1 MGSGR
6 YLAMIRIVAFIVAVI
21 VVAAVATW
29 ISEPPGR
36 VEIAWGDYAVE
47 TSPGILAAFVAVAA
61 TIVLVIGAVVRFVWI
76 GPRRFALARRRR
88 RERLGYRALTQGLVA
103 AAAGDPRRARRFA
116 RRANLLLDEPPLTLL
131 LSAQAAQLEGDDR
144 AARGYFEA
152 MLDQPATAFLGLR
165 GLLVQAER
173 TGDTA
178 AALEH
183 AERAFALRP
192 ETPWVLTA
200 LLELQTRT
208 GRWSDALVT
217 VKEALRHG
225 AVTEEAGRRR
235 QAGLL
240 FERARALREQGEA
253 REALRV
259 ADEARA
265 VDASFLPAALLG
277 AGLAKEAG
285 RDSAAVRTVTDAWRH
300 CPHPALG
307 RLFLALHADSSAA
320 EKLKR
325 VEKLVAGNSDHAES
339 HMLLAQQA
347 LDARQWGTARR
358 HLERVAEQRPTAAVY
373 RLLARLEEAE
383 NGDGDAVRQRLRQA
397 SEAPPDPAWL
407 CTRCASASPAWAI
420 ACEGCGTFDS
430 IEWRTPPRAEADA
443 LPPGAAADEDDEQPR
458 PVQAAAG

>member
-1 MGSGR
+1 
-6 YLAMIRIVAFIVAVI
+6 MIRIVAFLVAVV

-47 TSPGILAAFVAVAA
+47 TSPGIMAAFVAAA
-61 TIVLVIGAVVRFVWI
+61 ASVVLLIAALVRFVWI
-76 GPRRFALARRRR
+76 GPRRIALARRRR

-116 RRANLLLDEPPLTLL
+116 RRADMLLDEPPLTLL
-131 LSAQAAQLEGDDR
+131 LSAQAAQLEGDDH

-178 AALEH
+178 AALAL

-200 LLELQTRT
+200 LLEMQTRA

-217 VKEALRHG
+217 VKQALRHG
-225 AVTEEAGRRR
+225 AVSEDAGHRR

-240 FERARALREQGEA
+240 FERARSLREQGEEK
-253 REALRV
+253 EALRV
-259 ADEARA
+259 ADAARA
-265 VDASFLPAALLG
+265 ADPSFLPAALLG

-285 RDSAAVRTVTDAWRH
+285 RTAVATRTVTEAWRH

-307 RLFLALHADSSAA
+307 RLFVALLEDRSAA
-320 EKLKR
+320 ERLKR
-325 VEKLVAGNSDHAES
+325 VETLAAENGGHAES
-339 HMLLAQQA
+339 HMLLAHQA
-347 LDARQWGTARR
+347 LDAKQWGRARR
-358 HLERVAEQRPTAAVY
+358 HLESAAGVRPTAAVY

-383 NGDGDAVRQRLRQA
+383 NGDGEAVRQRLRQA

-407 CTRCASASPAWAI
+407 CSRCAGASQAWSI
-420 ACEGCGTFDS
+420 VCDRCGAVDS
-430 IEWRTPPRAEADA
+430 VEWRTPPRPEAAALPGDGVAAEDEAEA
-443 LPPGAAADEDDEQPR
+443 PPVA
-458 PVQAAAG
+458 AAAGGAAG

>member
-1 MGSGR
+1 
-6 YLAMIRIVAFIVAVI
+6 MIRIIAFVVAVI
-21 VVAAVATW
+21 VVAAAATW

-36 VEIAWGDYAVE
+36 VEIAWGDYMVE
-47 TSPGILAAFVAVAA
+47 TSPGALAAAVAVAA
-61 TIVLVIGAVVRFVWI
+61 AIVLVIAAAVRFVWI
-76 GPRRFALARRRR
+76 GPRRVALARRRR

-103 AAAGDPRRARRFA
+103 AAAGDPKRARRFA
-116 RRANLLLDEPPLTLL
+116 RRADTLLEEPPLTLL
-131 LSAQAAQLEGDDR
+131 LSAQAAQLEGDDH

-178 AALEH
+178 RALEL
-183 AERAFALRP
+183 AEQAFALRP

-200 LLELQTRT
+200 LLEMQTRA
-208 GRWSDALVT
+208 GRWSDALNT
-217 VKEALRHG
+217 VKQALRHG
-225 AVTEEAGRRR
+225 AVSEEIGRRR

-240 FERARALREQGEA
+240 FERARALREQGEV

-265 VDASFLPAALLG
+265 ADAAFLPAALLG

-285 RDSAAVRTVTDAWRH
+285 RDSAAQRAVIDAWRH

-320 EKLKR
+320 ERLKR
-325 VEKLVAGNSDHAES
+325 VETLVANNSDHAES
-339 HMLLAQQA
+339 LMLLANQA
-347 LDARQWGTARR
+347 LDAKQWGTARQ
-358 HLERVAEQRPTAAVY
+358 HLERAAAECPSAGVY

-383 NGDGDAVRQRLRQA
+383 TGDGDAVRRRLQQA

-407 CTRCASASPAWAI
+407 CTRCASASPAWSI
-420 ACEGCGTFDS
+420 VCDRCGAFDS
-430 IEWRTPPRAEADA
+430 IEWRTPSRVEASA
-443 LPPGAAADEDDEQPR
+443 LPPDTAASAADEEEQPV
-458 PVQAAAG
+458 PAAAGTAAE

>member
-1 MGSGR
+1 
-6 YLAMIRIVAFIVAVI
+6 MIRIIAFVVAVI
-21 VVAAVATW
+21 VVAAAATW

-36 VEIAWGDYAVE
+36 VEIAWGDYMVE
-47 TSPGILAAFVAVAA
+47 TSPGALAAAVAVAA
-61 TIVLVIGAVVRFVWI
+61 AIALVIAAAVRFVWI
-76 GPRRFALARRRR
+76 GPRRVAMARRRR

-103 AAAGDPRRARRFA
+103 AAAGDPKRARRFA
-116 RRANLLLDEPPLTLL
+116 RRADALLEEPPLTLL
-131 LSAQAAQLEGDDR
+131 LSAQAAQLEGDDH

-178 AALEH
+178 RALEL
-183 AERAFALRP
+183 AEQAFALRP

-200 LLELQTRT
+200 LLEMQTRA
-208 GRWSDALVT
+208 GRWSDALNT
-217 VKEALRHG
+217 VKQALRHG
-225 AVTEEAGRRR
+225 AVSEEIGRRR

-240 FERARALREQGEA
+240 FERARALREQGEV

-259 ADEARA
+259 ADEAREA
-265 VDASFLPAALLG
+265 DAAFLPAALLG

-285 RDSAAVRTVTDAWRH
+285 RDSAAQRAVIDAWRH

-320 EKLKR
+320 ERLKR
-325 VEKLVAGNSDHAES
+325 VETLVANNGDHAES
-339 HMLLAQQA
+339 LMLLANQA
-347 LDARQWGTARR
+347 LDAKQWGTARR
-358 HLERVAEQRPTAAVY
+358 HLERAAVECPSVGVY

-383 NGDGDAVRQRLRQA
+383 TGDGDAVRRRLQQA

-407 CTRCASASPAWAI
+407 CTRCASASPAWSI
-420 ACEGCGTFDS
+420 VCDRCGAFDA
-430 IEWRTPPRAEADA
+430 IEWRTPSRVEASA
-443 LPPGAAADEDDEQPR
+443 LPPDT
-458 PVQAAAG
+458 AAAGDDDEEQPVPAAAGTAAE

>member
-1 MGSGR
+1 
-6 YLAMIRIVAFIVAVI
+6 MIRIVAFIVAI
-21 VVAAVATW
+21 VAVAAVATW

-36 VEIAWGDYAVE
+36 VEIAWGDYTIE
-47 TSPGILAAFVAVAA
+47 TSPGVLAAGVAVAA
-61 TIVLVIGAVVRFVWI
+61 AVVLVIAAAVRFVWI
-76 GPRRFALARRRR
+76 GPRRIALARRRR

-116 RRANLLLDEPPLTLL
+116 RRADLLLEEPPLTLL
-131 LSAQAAQLEGDDR
+131 LSAQAAQLEGDDQ

-178 AALEH
+178 TALEL

-200 LLELQTRT
+200 LLEMQTRA

-217 VKEALRHG
+217 VKHALRHG
-225 AVTEEAGRRR
+225 AVAADAGRRR

-240 FERARALREQGEA
+240 FERARALREQGEV

-265 VDASFLPAALLG
+265 ADDSFLPAALLG

-285 RDSAAVRTVTDAWRH
+285 RGGAAVRTVTEAWRH

-307 RLFLALHADSSAA
+307 RLFVSLHADDSATDRLKRA
-320 EKLKR
+320 EKL
-325 VEKLVAGNSDHAES
+325 ASGNSDHVES
-339 HMLLAQQA
+339 HMLVARQA

-358 HLERVAEQRPTAAVY
+358 HLERAVEKRPSAAVW
-373 RLLARLEEAE
+373 RLLARLEEGE
-383 NGDGDAVRQRLRQA
+383 NGDGEAVRQLLRQA

-407 CTRCASASPAWAI
+407 CTRCASASPAWSI
-420 ACEGCGTFDS
+420 VCDRCGAFDS
-430 IEWRTPPRAEADA
+430 IEWRAPSLA
-443 LPPGAAADEDDEQPR
+443 GAAALPAEG
-458 PVQAAAG
+458 AAATEEVEVEAGPSPVPAAARSASG

>member
-1 MGSGR
+1 
-6 YLAMIRIVAFIVAVI
+6 MIRIIAFVVAVI
-21 VVAAVATW
+21 VVAAAATW

-36 VEIAWGDYAVE
+36 VEIAWGDYMVE
-47 TSPGILAAFVAVAA
+47 TSPGTLAAALAVAA
-61 TIVLVIGAVVRFVWI
+61 AIVLVIAAVVRFVWI
-76 GPRRFALARRRR
+76 GPRRVALARRRR

-116 RRANLLLDEPPLTLL
+116 RRADALLEEPPLTLL
-131 LSAQAAQLEGDDR
+131 LSAQAAQLEGDDH

-178 AALEH
+178 RALEL
-183 AERAFALRP
+183 AEQAFALRP

-200 LLELQTRT
+200 LLEMQTRA
-208 GRWSDALVT
+208 GRWSDAVGT
-217 VKEALRHG
+217 VKQALRHG
-225 AVTEEAGRRR
+225 AVSEEIGRRR

-240 FERARALREQGEA
+240 FERARALREQGEV

-265 VDASFLPAALLG
+265 ADVAFLPAALLG

-285 RDSAAVRTVTDAWRH
+285 RDSAAQRAVIDAWRH

-320 EKLKR
+320 ERLKR
-325 VEKLVAGNSDHAES
+325 VETLVANNSDHAES
-339 HMLLAQQA
+339 LMLLANQA
-347 LDARQWGTARR
+347 LDAKQWGTARQ
-358 HLERVAEQRPTAAVY
+358 HLERAAVECPSAGVY

-383 NGDGDAVRQRLRQA
+383 TGDGDAVRRRLQQA

-407 CTRCASASPAWAI
+407 CTRCASASPAWSI
-420 ACEGCGTFDS
+420 VCDRCGAFDA
-430 IEWRTPPRAEADA
+430 IEWRTPSRVEASA
-443 LPPGAAADEDDEQPR
+443 LPPDTAASADDDEEQPV
-458 PVQAAAG
+458 PAAAGTAAE

>member
-1 MGSGR
+1 
-6 YLAMIRIVAFIVAVI
+6 MIRIVAFVVAVI
-21 VVAAVATW
+21 VVAAAATW

-36 VEIAWGDYAVE
+36 VEVAWGDYLVE
-47 TSPGILAAFVAVAA
+47 TSPGVLAAAIAVAA
-61 TIVLVIGAVVRFVWI
+61 AVVLVIAAVVRFVWI
-76 GPRRFALARRRR
+76 GPRRVALARRRR

-103 AAAGDPRRARRFA
+103 AAAGDPKRARRLA
-116 RRANLLLDEPPLTLL
+116 RRANLMLDEPPLTLL
-131 LSAQAAQLEGDDR
+131 LSAQAAQLEGDDA

-178 AALEH
+178 RALEL

-200 LLELQTRT
+200 LLEMQTRA

-217 VKEALRHG
+217 VRQARRHG
-225 AVTEEAGRRR
+225 AVSEEVGRRR
-235 QAGLL
+235 EAGLL
-240 FERARALREQGEA
+240 FERARALREQGEVKD
-253 REALRV
+253 ALRI

-265 VDASFLPAALLG
+265 ADASFLPAALLS

-285 RDSAAVRTVTDAWRH
+285 RDSAAQRAVTEAWRH

-307 RLFLALHADSSAA
+307 RLFLALQAERSAT
-320 EKLKR
+320 ERLKR
-325 VEKLVAGNSDHAES
+325 VEKLVADNSGDPES
-339 HMLLAQQA
+339 VLLLARQA

-358 HLERVAEQRPTAAVY
+358 HLERALAARPTAGVY

-383 NGDGDAVRQRLRQA
+383 TGDGAAVRRHLQHA
-397 SEAPPDPAWL
+397 SEAAPDPGWL
-407 CTRCASASPAWAI
+407 CTRCANASPAWSI
-420 ACEGCGTFDS
+420 VCDRCGAFDS
-430 IEWRTPPRAEADA
+430 IEWRTLPQPEAGALSLDTPLADDEAEVEAPA
-443 LPPGAAADEDDEQPR
+443 APAAATS
-458 PVQAAAG
+458 AAG

>member
-1 MGSGR
+1 
-6 YLAMIRIVAFIVAVI
+6 MIRIIAFVVAVI
-21 VVAAVATW
+21 VVAAAATW

-36 VEIAWGDYAVE
+36 VEIAWGDYMVE
-47 TSPGILAAFVAVAA
+47 TSPGTLAAAVAVAA
-61 TIVLVIGAVVRFVWI
+61 AIVLVIAAVVRFVWI
-76 GPRRFALARRRR
+76 GPRRVALARRRR

-103 AAAGDPRRARRFA
+103 AAAGDPKRARRFA
-116 RRANLLLDEPPLTLL
+116 RRADALLEEPPLTLL
-131 LSAQAAQLEGDDR
+131 LSAQAAQLEGDDH

-178 AALEH
+178 RALEL
-183 AERAFALRP
+183 AEQAFALRP

-200 LLELQTRT
+200 LLEMQTRA
-208 GRWSDALVT
+208 GLWSDALNT
-217 VKEALRHG
+217 VKQALRHG
-225 AVTEEAGRRR
+225 AVSEEIGRRR

-240 FERARALREQGEA
+240 FERARALREQGEV

-265 VDASFLPAALLG
+265 ADAAFLPAALLG

-285 RDSAAVRTVTDAWRH
+285 RDSAAQRAVIDAWRH

-320 EKLKR
+320 ERLKR
-325 VEKLVAGNSDHAES
+325 VETLVANNSDHAES
-339 HMLLAQQA
+339 LMLLANQA
-347 LDARQWGTARR
+347 LDAKQWGTARR
-358 HLERVAEQRPTAAVY
+358 HLERAAVECPSAGVY
-373 RLLARLEEAE
+373 RLLASLEEAE
-383 NGDGDAVRQRLRQA
+383 TGDGDAVRRRLQQA

-407 CTRCASASPAWAI
+407 CTRCASASPAWSI
-420 ACEGCGTFDS
+420 VCDRCGAFDA
-430 IEWRTPPRAEADA
+430 IEWRTPSRVEASA
-443 LPPGAAADEDDEQPR
+443 LPPDTAASADDDEEQPV
-458 PVQAAAG
+458 PAAAGTAAE

>member
-1 MGSGR
+1 
-6 YLAMIRIVAFIVAVI
+6 MIRIIAFVVAVT
-21 VVAAVATW
+21 VVAAAATW

-36 VEIAWGDYAVE
+36 VEIAWDDYMVE
-47 TSPGILAAFVAVAA
+47 TSPGTLAAALAVAA
-61 TIVLVIGAVVRFVWI
+61 AIVLVIAAVVRFVWI
-76 GPRRFALARRRR
+76 GPRRVALARRRR

-103 AAAGDPRRARRFA
+103 AAAGDPKRARRFA
-116 RRANLLLDEPPLTLL
+116 RRADALLEEPPLTLL
-131 LSAQAAQLEGDDR
+131 LSAQAAQLEGDDH

-178 AALEH
+178 RALEL
-183 AERAFALRP
+183 AEQAFTLRP

-200 LLELQTRT
+200 LLEMQTRA
-208 GRWSDALVT
+208 GRWSDALNT
-217 VKEALRHG
+217 VKQALRHG
-225 AVTEEAGRRR
+225 AVGDEVGRRR

-240 FERARALREQGEA
+240 FERARALREQGEV

-265 VDASFLPAALLG
+265 ADAAFLPAALLG

-285 RDSAAVRTVTDAWRH
+285 RDSAAQRAVIDAWRH

-320 EKLKR
+320 ERLKR
-325 VEKLVAGNSDHAES
+325 VETLVANNSDHAES
-339 HMLLAQQA
+339 LMLLANQA
-347 LDARQWGTARR
+347 FEAKQWGTARQ
-358 HLERVAEQRPTAAVY
+358 HLERAAVECPSAGVY

-383 NGDGDAVRQRLRQA
+383 TGDGDAVRRRLQQA
-397 SEAPPDPAWL
+397 SEASPDPAWL
-407 CTRCASASPAWAI
+407 CTRCASASPAWSI
-420 ACEGCGTFDS
+420 VCDRCGAFDA
-430 IEWRTPPRAEADA
+430 IEWRTPSRVEASA
-443 LPPGAAADEDDEQPR
+443 LPPDTAASADDDEEQPV
-458 PVQAAAG
+458 PAAAGTAAE

>member
-1 MGSGR
+1 
-6 YLAMIRIVAFIVAVI
+6 MIRIIAFLIAII

-36 VEIAWGDYAVE
+36 VEIAWGDYVVE
-47 TSPGILAAFVAVAA
+47 SSPGVLAAAIAVAA
-61 TIVLVIGAVVRFVWI
+61 AIVLAITAVVRFVWI
-76 GPRRFALARRRR
+76 GPRRIALARRRR

-103 AAAGDPRRARRFA
+103 AAAGDPKRARRFA
-116 RRANLLLDEPPLTLL
+116 RRADLLLEEPPLTLL
-131 LSAQAAQLEGDDR
+131 LSAQAAQLEGDDH

-200 LLELQTRT
+200 LLELQTRA
-208 GRWSDALVT
+208 GRWSEALVT
-217 VKEALRHG
+217 VKQAMRHG
-225 AVTEEAGRRR
+225 AVSEDAGRRR

-240 FERARALREQGEA
+240 FERARTLREQGEV
-253 REALRV
+253 REALSV

-265 VDASFLPAALLG
+265 ADAAFLPAALLG

-285 RDSAAVRTVTDAWRH
+285 RGNAAVRTVTEAWRH

-307 RLFLALHADSSAA
+307 RLFVSLHAESSAA
-320 EKLKR
+320 DRLKR
-325 VEKLVAGNSDHAES
+325 VEKLVTGNSDHAES
-339 HMLLAQQA
+339 HMLLAHQA
-347 LDARQWGTARR
+347 LDAKQWGRARR
-358 HLERVAEQRPTAAVY
+358 QLERAVAERPTAAVY

-383 NGDGDAVRQRLRQA
+383 NGDGEAVRQRLRQA
-397 SEAPPDPAWL
+397 SEALPDPAWL
-407 CTRCASASPAWAI
+407 CTRCASASPAWSI
-420 ACEGCGTFDS
+420 VCDRCGAFDS
-430 IEWRTPPRAEADA
+430 IEWRSLSRAEATA
-443 LPPGAAADEDDEQPR
+443 LVTDGAAAAEDDAEAPTV
-458 PVQAAAG
+458 PAATSAAG

>member
-1 MGSGR
+1 
-6 YLAMIRIVAFIVAVI
+6 MIRIIAFVVAVI
-21 VVAAVATW
+21 VVAAAATW

-36 VEIAWGDYAVE
+36 VEIAWGDYMVE
-47 TSPGILAAFVAVAA
+47 TSPGTLAAALAVAA
-61 TIVLVIGAVVRFVWI
+61 AIVLVIAAVVRFVWI
-76 GPRRFALARRRR
+76 GPRRVALARRRR

-103 AAAGDPRRARRFA
+103 AAAGDPKRARRFA
-116 RRANLLLDEPPLTLL
+116 RRADALLEEPPLTLL
-131 LSAQAAQLEGDDR
+131 LSAQAAQLEGDDH

-178 AALEH
+178 RALEL
-183 AERAFALRP
+183 AEQAFALRP

-200 LLELQTRT
+200 LLEMQTRA
-208 GRWSDALVT
+208 GRWSDAVGT
-217 VKEALRHG
+217 VKQALRHG
-225 AVTEEAGRRR
+225 AVSEEIGRRR

-240 FERARALREQGEA
+240 FERARALREQGEV

-265 VDASFLPAALLG
+265 ADAAFLPAALLG

-285 RDSAAVRTVTDAWRH
+285 RDSAAQRAVIDAWRH

-320 EKLKR
+320 ERLKR
-325 VEKLVAGNSDHAES
+325 VETLVANNSDHAES
-339 HMLLAQQA
+339 LMLLANQA
-347 LDARQWGTARR
+347 LDAKQWGMARQ
-358 HLERVAEQRPTAAVY
+358 HLERAAVECPSAGVY
-373 RLLARLEEAE
+373 RMLARLEEAE
-383 NGDGDAVRQRLRQA
+383 TGDGQAVRRRLQQA

-407 CTRCASASPAWAI
+407 CTRCASASPAWSI
-420 ACEGCGTFDS
+420 VCDRCGAFDA
-430 IEWRTPPRAEADA
+430 IEWRTPSRADA
-443 LPPGAAADEDDEQPR
+443 SALPQDATAVGDDDDEE
-458 PVQAAAG
+458 PVPAAAGTAAE

>member
-1 MGSGR
+1 
-6 YLAMIRIVAFIVAVI
+6 MIRIIAFVVAVI
-21 VVAAVATW
+21 VVAAAATW

-36 VEIAWGDYAVE
+36 VEIAWGDYMVE
-47 TSPGILAAFVAVAA
+47 TSPGVLAAALAVAA
-61 TIVLVIGAVVRFVWI
+61 AIVLVIAAVVRFVWI
-76 GPRRFALARRRR
+76 GPRRVALARRRR
-88 RERLGYRALTQGLVA
+88 RERLGYHALTQGLVA
-103 AAAGDPRRARRFA
+103 AAAGDPKRARRFA
-116 RRANLLLDEPPLTLL
+116 RRADALLEEPPLTLL
-131 LSAQAAQLEGDDR
+131 LSAQAAQLEGDDH

-178 AALEH
+178 RALEL
-183 AERAFALRP
+183 AEQAFALRP

-200 LLELQTRT
+200 LLEMQTRA
-208 GRWSDALVT
+208 GRWPDALNT
-217 VKEALRHG
+217 VKQALRHG
-225 AVTEEAGRRR
+225 AVSDEVGRRR

-240 FERARALREQGEA
+240 FERARALREQGEV

-265 VDASFLPAALLG
+265 ADAAFLPAALLG

-285 RDSAAVRTVTDAWRH
+285 RDSAAQRAVIDAWRH

-320 EKLKR
+320 ERLKR
-325 VEKLVAGNSDHAES
+325 VETLVANNSDHAES
-339 HMLLAQQA
+339 LMLLANQA
-347 LDARQWGTARR
+347 LDAKQWGMARQ
-358 HLERVAEQRPTAAVY
+358 HLERAAVECPSAGVY

-383 NGDGDAVRQRLRQA
+383 TGDGDAVRWRLQQA

-407 CTRCASASPAWAI
+407 CTRCASASPAWSI
-420 ACEGCGTFDS
+420 VCDRCGAFDA
-430 IEWRTPPRAEADA
+430 IEWRTPSRVEASA
-443 LPPGAAADEDDEQPR
+443 LPPDTAASADDDEQPV
-458 PVQAAAG
+458 PAAAGTAAE

>member
-1 MGSGR
+1 
-6 YLAMIRIVAFIVAVI
+6 MIRIIAFLVAIV

-36 VEIAWGDYAVE
+36 VEIAWGDYVVE
-47 TSPGILAAFVAVAA
+47 SSPGVLAAAIAVAA
-61 TIVLVIGAVVRFVWI
+61 AIVLAITAVVRFVWI
-76 GPRRFALARRRR
+76 GPRRIALARRRR

-103 AAAGDPRRARRFA
+103 AAAGDPKRARRFA
-116 RRANLLLDEPPLTLL
+116 RRADLLLEEPPLTLL
-131 LSAQAAQLEGDDR
+131 LSAQAAQLEGDDH

-200 LLELQTRT
+200 LLELQTRA

-217 VKEALRHG
+217 VKQAMRHG
-225 AVTEEAGRRR
+225 AVSEDAGRRR

-240 FERARALREQGEA
+240 FERARALREQGEV

-265 VDASFLPAALLG
+265 ADASFLPAALLG
-277 AGLAKEAG
+277 AGLAKESG
-285 RDSAAVRTVTDAWRH
+285 RGNAAVRTVTEAWRH

-307 RLFLALHADSSAA
+307 RLFVSLHAESSAA
-320 EKLKR
+320 DRLKR

-339 HMLLAQQA
+339 HMLLAHQA
-347 LDARQWGTARR
+347 LEAKQWGRARQQ
-358 HLERVAEQRPTAAVY
+358 LERAVAERPTAGVY

-383 NGDGDAVRQRLRQA
+383 KGDGEAVRQRLRQA
-397 SEAPPDPAWL
+397 SEALPDPAWL
-407 CTRCASASPAWAI
+407 CTRCASASPAWSI
-420 ACEGCGTFDS
+420 VCDRCGAFDS
-430 IEWRTPPRAEADA
+430 IEWRSPSRAEASA
-443 LPPGAAADEDDEQPR
+443 LVADSATAAEDDSEAPAV
-458 PVQAAAG
+458 PAAVTSAAG

>member
-1 MGSGR
+1 
-6 YLAMIRIVAFIVAVI
+6 MIRIIAFVVAVI
-21 VVAAVATW
+21 VVAAAATW

-36 VEIAWGDYAVE
+36 VEIAWGDYMVE
-47 TSPGILAAFVAVAA
+47 TSPGALAAALAVAA
-61 TIVLVIGAVVRFVWI
+61 AIVLVIAAVVRFVWI
-76 GPRRFALARRRR
+76 GPRRVALARRRR

-103 AAAGDPRRARRFA
+103 AAAGDPKRARRFA
-116 RRANLLLDEPPLTLL
+116 RRADALLEEPPLTLL
-131 LSAQAAQLEGDDR
+131 LSAQAAQLEGDDH

-178 AALEH
+178 RALEL
-183 AERAFALRP
+183 AEQAFALRP

-200 LLELQTRT
+200 LLEMQTRA
-208 GRWSDALVT
+208 GLWSDALNT
-217 VKEALRHG
+217 VKQALRHG
-225 AVTEEAGRRR
+225 AVSEEIGRRR

-240 FERARALREQGEA
+240 FERARALREQGEV

-265 VDASFLPAALLG
+265 ADAAFLPAALLG

-285 RDSAAVRTVTDAWRH
+285 RDSAAQRAVIDAWRH

-320 EKLKR
+320 ERLKR
-325 VEKLVAGNSDHAES
+325 VETLVANNSDHAES
-339 HMLLAQQA
+339 LMLLANQA
-347 LDARQWGTARR
+347 LDAKQWGTARQ
-358 HLERVAEQRPTAAVY
+358 HLERAAVECPSAGVY

-383 NGDGDAVRQRLRQA
+383 RGDGDAVRRRLQQA

-407 CTRCASASPAWAI
+407 CTRCASASPAWSI
-420 ACEGCGTFDS
+420 VCDRCGAFDA
-430 IEWRTPPRAEADA
+430 IEWRTPSRVEASA
-443 LPPGAAADEDDEQPR
+443 LPPDTAASADDDEEQPV
-458 PVQAAAG
+458 PAAAGTAAE

>member
-1 MGSGR
+1 
-6 YLAMIRIVAFIVAVI
+6 MIRIIAFVVAVI
-21 VVAAVATW
+21 VVAAAATW

-36 VEIAWGDYAVE
+36 VEIAWGDYMVE
-47 TSPGILAAFVAVAA
+47 TSPGTLAAALAVAA
-61 TIVLVIGAVVRFVWI
+61 AIVLVIAAVVRFVWI
-76 GPRRFALARRRR
+76 GPRRVALARRRR

-103 AAAGDPRRARRFA
+103 AAAGDPKRARRFA
-116 RRANLLLDEPPLTLL
+116 RRADALLEEPPLTLL
-131 LSAQAAQLEGDDR
+131 LSAQAAQLEGDDH

-178 AALEH
+178 RALEL
-183 AERAFALRP
+183 AEQAFALRP

-200 LLELQTRT
+200 LLEMQTRA
-208 GRWSDALVT
+208 GRWSDALNT
-217 VKEALRHG
+217 VKQALRHG
-225 AVTEEAGRRR
+225 AVSEEIGRRR

-240 FERARALREQGEA
+240 FERARALREQGEV

-265 VDASFLPAALLG
+265 ADAAFLPAALLG

-285 RDSAAVRTVTDAWRH
+285 RDSAAQRAVIDAWRH

-307 RLFLALHADSSAA
+307 RLFLALHADASAA
-320 EKLKR
+320 ERLKR
-325 VEKLVAGNSDHAES
+325 VETLVVNNSGHAES
-339 HMLLAQQA
+339 LMLLANQA
-347 LDARQWGTARR
+347 LDAKQWGTARR
-358 HLERVAEQRPTAAVY
+358 HLERAAAECPSAGVY

-383 NGDGDAVRQRLRQA
+383 TGDGDAVRQRLQQA

-407 CTRCASASPAWAI
+407 CTRCASASPTWSI
-420 ACEGCGTFDS
+420 VCDRCGAFDA
-430 IEWRTPPRAEADA
+430 IEWRTPSRVEASA
-443 LPPGAAADEDDEQPR
+443 LPPDTAVPDDDEEQPV
-458 PVQAAAG
+458 PAAAGTAAE

>member
-1 MGSGR
+1 
-6 YLAMIRIVAFIVAVI
+6 MIRIVAFIVAIV

-29 ISEPPGR
+29 VAEPPGR
-36 VEIAWGDYAVE
+36 VEIAWGDYMIE
-47 TSPGILAAFVAVAA
+47 TSPGVLAAAVAA
-61 TIVLVIGAVVRFVWI
+61 AAAAVLVITAVVRFVWI
-76 GPRRFALARRRR
+76 GPRRIALARRRR

-116 RRANLLLDEPPLTLL
+116 RRADLLLEEPPLTLL
-131 LSAQAAQLEGDDR
+131 LSAQAAQLEGDDQ

-152 MLDQPATAFLGLR
+152 MLEQPATAFLGLR

-178 AALEH
+178 EALEL

-200 LLELQTRT
+200 LLELQTRA

-217 VKEALRHG
+217 VKQALRHG
-225 AVTEEAGRRR
+225 AVSEDAGRRR

-240 FERARALREQGEA
+240 FERARALREQGEV

-259 ADEARA
+259 AEEARA
-265 VDASFLPAALLG
+265 TDGSFLPAALLG

-285 RDSAAVRTVTDAWRH
+285 RGGAAARTVTEAWRH

-307 RLFLALHADSSAA
+307 RLFVSLHADDSATDR
-320 EKLKR
+320 LKR
-325 VEKLVAGNSDHAES
+325 VEKLASGNGDHVES
-339 HMLLAQQA
+339 HMLVARQA
-347 LDARQWGTARR
+347 LEARQWGTARR
-358 HLERVAEQRPTAAVY
+358 HLERAVAEHPSAAVY
-373 RLLARLEEAE
+373 RLLARLEEGE
-383 NGDGDAVRQRLRQA
+383 SGDGDAVRRLLRQA

-407 CTRCASASPAWAI
+407 CTRCASASPAWSI
-420 ACEGCGTFDS
+420 VCDHCGAFDS
-430 IEWRTPPRAEADA
+430 IEWRAPAQVEAPA
-443 LPPGAAADEDDEQPR
+443 LPPEEAAAVTEDEAEPS
-458 PVQAAAG
+458 PVPAAARSATG